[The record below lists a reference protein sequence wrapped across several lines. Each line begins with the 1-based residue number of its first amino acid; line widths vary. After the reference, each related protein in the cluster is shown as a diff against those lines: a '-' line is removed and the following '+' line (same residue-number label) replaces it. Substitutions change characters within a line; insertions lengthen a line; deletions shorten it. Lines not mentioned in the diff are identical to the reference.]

1 MIMLQDV
8 ILEEK
13 CSFLTAFKYVL
24 VVCKNEMEKTMNE
37 DIINDLNNELE
48 GVIERGRSILD
59 DTDIQEKLEEIKTEA
74 ELLIRKHPIKSVMIG
89 AAAGFILAKIFKS
102 S

>member
-1 MIMLQDV
+1 MLQDV

-48 GVIERGRSILD
+48 GVIEQGRSILD